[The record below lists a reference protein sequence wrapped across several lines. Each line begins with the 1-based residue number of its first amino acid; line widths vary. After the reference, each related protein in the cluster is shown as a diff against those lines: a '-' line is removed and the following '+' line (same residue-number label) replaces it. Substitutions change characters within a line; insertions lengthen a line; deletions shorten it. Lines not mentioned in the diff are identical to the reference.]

1 MQGVADPGCREK
13 PLPQSPHP
21 PPPTGSG
28 GRGNQAERGTKT
40 SLDEVR
46 PLMVLPEPPAGM
58 CLI

>member
-1 MQGVADPGCREK
+1 MQGVADPGCKEK
-13 PLPQSPHP
+13 PLTQSPD
-21 PPPTGSG
+21 PPTPNWLW